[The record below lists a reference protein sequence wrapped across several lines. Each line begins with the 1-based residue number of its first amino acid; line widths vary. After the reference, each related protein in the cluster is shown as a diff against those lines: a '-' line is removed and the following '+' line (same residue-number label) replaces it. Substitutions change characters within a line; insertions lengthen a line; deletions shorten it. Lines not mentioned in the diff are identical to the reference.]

1 MLRALPI
8 SLYLLVCA
16 GLIVGNIVVYR
27 VVFAPHT
34 LKVTTFR
41 TGEGLP
47 AGRQG
52 IATLVRAPDATV
64 LIDTGS
70 DASILRA
77 LGTELPFSQRYIDV
91 VILTDTHAST
101 TGGLPFVQGRYRV
114 GAVAHTGDRIQLDS
128 RTTVDAT
135 PTGVFLSDGQTVTK
149 IR

>member
-1 MLRALPI
+1 MLRALPV
-8 SLYLLVCA
+8 SLYLLVCT
-16 GLIVGNIVVYR
+16 GLVVGNVVVYR
-27 VVFAPHT
+27 VVFAPRS
-34 LKVTTFR
+34 LEITTFR

-52 IATLVRAPDATV
+52 IATLVRTPSATV

-77 LGTELPFSQRYIDV
+77 LGMALPFSQKHIDV
-91 VILTDTHAST
+91 VLLTGSRASS
-101 TGGLPFVQGRYRV
+101 TGGLPFIETRYRV
-114 GAVAHTGDRIQLDS
+114 GAVAHTGDRVQLDLYTS
-128 RTTVDAT
+128 LDAT